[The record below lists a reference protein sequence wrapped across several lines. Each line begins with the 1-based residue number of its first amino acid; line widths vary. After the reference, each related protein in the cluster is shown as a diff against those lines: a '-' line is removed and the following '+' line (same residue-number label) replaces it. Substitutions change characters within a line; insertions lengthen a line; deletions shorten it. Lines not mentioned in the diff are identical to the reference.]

1 MQHDLDLFAPAPR
14 RAPGKPRVALSPATR
29 TLAPAPRRCV
39 ICGAFG
45 PFGKG
50 DVRRPE
56 SIIWACGEHRRHLG

>member
-1 MQHDLDLFAPAPR
+1 MQDFLDLFAPALR
-14 RAPGKPRVALSPATR
+14 HAPGKPRIAPATATR
-29 TLAPAPRRCV
+29 LPAPGPHRCV

-56 SIIWACGEHRRHLG
+56 SVTWACGEHRRHLG